1 MTSLG
6 VALGTPT
13 YMSPEQ
19 ATASPQTDHRAD
31 IYALG
36 VMTYEMLTGMPP
48 FTGRSPRRC
57 CRPTWWRSPPSVDL
71 RRPAVPAMLGA
82 LVHQCLAKRPA
93 DRPQSA
99 QELMHVLDA
108 LATPSGGTVPTTVG
122 APGIASLH
130 RYDPAGHRAGP
141 AESPAVA
148 GGPARG
154 RCGADRGSAF
164 WCAARTSPRGPSA
177 LRRIPPSSPRETRRR
192 WRPPRCRYGAG
203 RRADSTHRHRDH
215 RESP

>member
-48 FTGRSPRRC
+48 FTGRSPQAVLSAHVVEEAQ
-57 CRPTWWRSPPSVDL
+57 PVDR
-71 RRPAVPAMLGA
+71 RRPAVPPMLAA

-99 QELMHVLDA
+99 QDLMHVLDG
-108 LATPSGGTVPTTVG
+108 LATPSGGTVPTTVVHPLPRHPPG
-122 APGIASLH
+122 STPPGVEPVQPSRRGWRPVALGAAAVIVVAAVLVSRLRIPAPQVVTPPDSGVAVPSETAPLVSATLPDTEAATAKRPAPG
-130 RYDPAGHRAGP
+130 
-141 AESPAVA
+141 
-148 GGPARG
+148 
-154 RCGADRGSAF
+154 
-164 WCAARTSPRGPSA
+164 
-177 LRRIPPSSPRETRRR
+177 
-192 WRPPRCRYGAG
+192 
-203 RRADSTHRHRDH
+203 
-215 RESP
+215 